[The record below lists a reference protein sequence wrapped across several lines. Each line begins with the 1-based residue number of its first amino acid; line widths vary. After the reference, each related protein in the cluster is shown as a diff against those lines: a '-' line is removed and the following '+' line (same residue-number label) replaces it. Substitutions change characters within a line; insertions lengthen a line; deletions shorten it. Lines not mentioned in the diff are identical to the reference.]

1 MFVLQTAHGEV
12 ISRRQSVE
20 RMTELQQS
28 KYQDLQAGL
37 PSELSMQLAEVAL
50 ALGSAEDQVTPL
62 SLIFLCTLHQMDMLN
77 KLTGFKKHSKWLVSC
92 VSCFFSSASGPG
104 KGEGGAANQRR
115 ERGLQLQTPGHR
127 GEAEDHCPQVGRQE
141 YRPGGGQRRD
151 QSNQPDRL
159 TN

>member
-50 ALGSAEDQVTPL
+50 ALGSAEDQVISISCSL
-62 SLIFLCTLHQMDMLN
+62 SN
-77 KLTGFKKHSKWLVSC
+77 V
-92 VSCFFSSASGPG
+92 ASNG
-104 KGEGGAANQRR
+104 
-115 ERGLQLQTPGHR
+115 
-127 GEAEDHCPQVGRQE
+127 
-141 YRPGGGQRRD
+141 
-151 QSNQPDRL
+151 
-159 TN
+159 

>member
-50 ALGSAEDQVTPL
+50 ALGSAEDQVISLDYTL
-62 SLIFLCTLHQMDMLN
+62 SNVVLN
-77 KLTGFKKHSKWLVSC
+77 EWRKSFVNN
-92 VSCFFSSASGPG
+92 V
-104 KGEGGAANQRR
+104 
-115 ERGLQLQTPGHR
+115 
-127 GEAEDHCPQVGRQE
+127 
-141 YRPGGGQRRD
+141 
-151 QSNQPDRL
+151 
-159 TN
+159 

>member
-1 MFVLQTAHGEV
+1 MFVLQTAHGQV

-62 SLIFLCTLHQMDMLN
+62 SLICVRLN
-77 KLTGFKKHSKWLVSC
+77 SLSTVCSSEGC
-92 VSCFFSSASGPG
+92 V
-104 KGEGGAANQRR
+104 K
-115 ERGLQLQTPGHR
+115 
-127 GEAEDHCPQVGRQE
+127 
-141 YRPGGGQRRD
+141 
-151 QSNQPDRL
+151 
-159 TN
+159 

>member
-1 MFVLQTAHGEV
+1 MMFVLQTAHGEV

-62 SLIFLCTLHQMDMLN
+62 SLICVRLN
-77 KLTGFKKHSKWLVSC
+77 SLSMG
-92 VSCFFSSASGPG
+92 SSSDGYV
-104 KGEGGAANQRR
+104 R
-115 ERGLQLQTPGHR
+115 
-127 GEAEDHCPQVGRQE
+127 
-141 YRPGGGQRRD
+141 
-151 QSNQPDRL
+151 
-159 TN
+159 

>member
-62 SLIFLCTLHQMDMLN
+62 SLICVRLN
-77 KLTGFKKHSKWLVSC
+77 SLSTG
-92 VSCFFSSASGPG
+92 SSSDGYV
-104 KGEGGAANQRR
+104 K
-115 ERGLQLQTPGHR
+115 
-127 GEAEDHCPQVGRQE
+127 
-141 YRPGGGQRRD
+141 
-151 QSNQPDRL
+151 
-159 TN
+159 